1 MQHSFSGMQ
10 SARSIADQ
18 GRRMLRD
25 THLSDLSDSAQKM
38 AAHYYNQG
46 RHSLRHGA
54 ESVEH
59 FVEEQPIRTALLA
72 LGLGCIVCAL
82 MIRR

>member
-1 MQHSFSGMQ
+1 MEHSFSGMRA
-10 SARSIADQ
+10 ARKVARQ
-18 GRRMLRD
+18 ARHFLPD
-25 THLSDLSDSAQKM
+25 TSDLTDSAQKM

-54 ESVEH
+54 ENVEH

-72 LGLGCIVCAL
+72 LGIGCIVCAML
-82 MIRR
+82 IRK

>member
-1 MQHSFSGMQ
+1 MESSFSGMHA
-10 SARSIADQ
+10 ARSLADQ
-18 GRRMLRD
+18 GRRMFRD
-25 THLSDLSDSAQKM
+25 AHLSDLKDSAQKM

-72 LGLGCIVCAL
+72 LGIGCIVAAML
-82 MIRR
+82 IRR